1 MGNELTDSDL
11 GFMRVALV
19 AHLLG
24 SADRDLS
31 DDGVAQLV
39 QWADT
44 FLWARNEYVRV
55 RHKGAMDIMNRF
67 IGMVISSKFEVLQ
80 KAEEYVAAYDKRH
93 G

>member
-1 MGNELTDSDL
+1 MANELTDTDR

-31 DDGVAQLV
+31 ADGVAHLV
-39 QWADT
+39 QWADA
-44 FLWARNEYVRV
+44 FLWARNEYVRA
-55 RHKGAMDIMNRF
+55 RHKGAVDFMDRF
-67 IGMVISSKFEVLQ
+67 IGMAISSEFEVLQ
-80 KAEEYVAAYDKRH
+80 KAEEYVADYDKRH